1 MVENGEKG
9 KIQVFINWFWECV
22 NVSELSIKL
31 HNVLLIGCRSRR
43 PKRFSDI
50 THVPGQIFPRR
61 CVRGV
66 NSGHHATFV
75 LFPSEAIDT

>member
-9 KIQVFINWFWECV
+9 KIQVFTNWFSECV

-31 HNVLLIGCRSRR
+31 HNVLLTGCRSRR
-43 PKRFSDI
+43 PERFSDI

-61 CVRGV
+61 CVGGV
-66 NSGHHATFV
+66 NSGHHTTFV
-75 LFPSEAIDT
+75 LSPSEAIDT